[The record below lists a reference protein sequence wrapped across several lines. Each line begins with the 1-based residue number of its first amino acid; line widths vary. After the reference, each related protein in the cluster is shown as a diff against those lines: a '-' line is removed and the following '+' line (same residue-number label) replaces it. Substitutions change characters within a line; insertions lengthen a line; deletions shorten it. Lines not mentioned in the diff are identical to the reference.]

1 MPPAKLIC
9 FGMKEKSVNYKALI
23 VWILIGFSFG
33 WVSNG
38 IFKTEMATGEIII
51 SQDGSSSANLSLF
64 WDVWSALEK
73 SYVDTDKLNTQ
84 NQIYGAI
91 GGMVNSL
98 GDPYTVF
105 MTPEETNSFHQSLG
119 GELEGIG
126 AELTVKDG
134 LLMVIS
140 PLKGSPAEKQ
150 GLLPGDYIYMVDGKL
165 TSDMTLFEAIKA
177 IRGAP
182 NTDVELTVVRKDS
195 PEPIIMKITREKIN
209 VPSVELEYKDDI
221 AVLSI
226 SQFGDSTY
234 AEFEEAV
241 SQLLLKP
248 ADGLVIDLRLNGG
261 GYLDTSVEMMSEF
274 FKDKVKAVIVKR
286 RDQDNEIM
294 YTKGNGKLTDIKLV
308 VLINEGSASASEILA
323 GAMQDYKRA
332 VVMGVKSFGKGS
344 VQELSSLSDG
354 SSLRMT
360 IAKWYTPNDRT
371 IDHTGITPDTVVEM
385 ESSKIG
391 TDEDTQLQTAIDY
404 LKKL

>member
-1 MPPAKLIC
+1 
-9 FGMKEKSVNYKALI
+9 MKEKSVNYKALI
-23 VWILIGFSFG
+23 VWILIGFTFG

-38 IFKTEMATGEIII
+38 IFKSETAAGEIII
-51 SQDGSSSANLSLF
+51 SQDGSSTANLSLF
-64 WDVWSALEK
+64 WDVWNALEK
-73 SYVDTDKLNTQ
+73 SYVDTEKLSTQ

-98 GDPYTVF
+98 DDPYTVF
-105 MTPEETNSFHQSLG
+105 MTPEETTSFHQSLG

-126 AELTVKDG
+126 AELTVKEG

-140 PLKGSPAEKQ
+140 PLKGSPAEKA

-165 TSDMTLFEAIKA
+165 TSDMTLFEAINA

-209 VPSVELEYKDDI
+209 VPSVELEYKDNI

-226 SQFGDSTY
+226 SQFGDNTY
-234 AEFEEAV
+234 SEFEEAV

-248 ADGLVIDLRLNGG
+248 ADALILDLRLNGG

-286 RDQDNEIM
+286 RDQDNEII
-294 YTKGNGKLTDIKLV
+294 YTKGNGKLTDIKIAI
-308 VLINEGSASASEILA
+308 LINEGSASASEILA
-323 GAMQDYKRA
+323 GAFQDYKRA
-332 VVMGVKSFGKGS
+332 IIIGTKSFGKGS
-344 VQELSSLSDG
+344 VQELSSLTDG

-371 IDHTGITPDTVVEM
+371 IDHTGITPDTIVEM

-391 TDEDTQLQTAIDY
+391 TEEDIQLQSAIDY

>member
-1 MPPAKLIC
+1 
-9 FGMKEKSVNYKALI
+9 MKEKSVNYKALV
-23 VWILIGFSFG
+23 VWILIGFMFG
-33 WVSNG
+33 WVTNG
-38 IFKTEMATGEIII
+38 IVSAEVSSGEVVTFEDAPADA
-51 SQDGSSSANLSLF
+51 SLSLF
-64 WDVWSALEK
+64 WDVWNSLEK
-73 SYVDTDKLNTQ
+73 SYVETDKLNTQ

-91 GGMVNSL
+91 AGMVNSL

-140 PLKGSPAEKQ
+140 PLKGSPAEKA

-182 NTDVELTVVRKDS
+182 NTQVELTVVRKDS
-195 PEPIIMKITREKIN
+195 VEPIIMKITREKIN
-209 VPSVELEYKDDI
+209 VPSTELTYEGNI
-221 AVLSI
+221 AILSV

-234 AEFEEAV
+234 AEFEVAV
-241 SQLLLKP
+241 NQLLLKP
-248 ADGLVIDLRLNGG
+248 ADGLIIDLRLNGG

-286 RDQDNEIM
+286 RAEDNEVM
-294 YTKGNGKLTDIKLV
+294 YTKGNGKLTDIKMAI
-308 VLINEGSASASEILA
+308 LINEGSASASEILA
-323 GAMQDYKRA
+323 GAFQDYKRA
-332 VVMGVKSFGKGS
+332 IIIGTKSFGKGS
-344 VQELSSLSDG
+344 VQELSSLTDG

-360 IAKWYTPNDRT
+360 IAKWYTPNDRS

-385 ESSKIG
+385 EPSKIG
-391 TDEDTQLQTAIDY
+391 TEEDIQLQAAIDY
-404 LKKL
+404 LKNL